1 MLWRKYVVN
10 AGISNCVA
18 NSGNKLATNMPILGN
33 IYSVNA
39 SVPAPHLCQKTP
51 LSCYEKVH
59 LSNETLIHC
68 LEICARLVHSHVKT
82 WFASTYQMRAWS
94 MPWNTQMTLQPCFE
108 ICPTQRKCKTIE
120 TGINWVCQWNTSHIT
135 RTNAIHTMDKLQIQI
150 VRLEQS
156 GPQNFFVPFF
166 MFSVCF
172 SFSLFSTW
180 LSFTQLTRSNIF
192 VSFLSLKLYVAV
204 S

>member
-10 AGISNCVA
+10 AGISNCVP
-18 NSGNKLATNMPILGN
+18 NSGNKLATNIPIPRN

-68 LEICARLVHSHVKT
+68 LEICARLLHSHVKT

-108 ICPTQRKCKTIE
+108 ICPTQRKCKLIK
-120 TGINWVCQWNTSHIT
+120 TGINWVCQWNTSQEPMPFILWTSCKSKYWDLNRVGHRIS
-135 RTNAIHTMDKLQIQI
+135 LF
-150 VRLEQS
+150 L
-156 GPQNFFVPFF
+156 FF